1 MKHINISRS
10 IYSISLFFVILGL
23 IGTSD
28 RLYSQDN
35 QDVSSRGFAFSK
47 NCYYL
52 NGKPTFL
59 YSGEFHYF
67 RVPKKDWKTRLTLF
81 KEAGGNCVA
90 TYTPWLIH
98 EPVEGKFSFGGDDGV
113 RDLECF
119 LKTCKEMGLYVIV
132 RPGPYQYS
140 ELKHAGLPGWLVK
153 NYPEIRAKNIN
164 NEDYGTDVVSY
175 LHPIFLEK
183 TRAWFNAICPII
195 KKYSVDNGGPI
206 VFVQLD
212 NETDGLQ
219 IWDGGMDY
227 NATSMGFGKKNGRYP
242 VFLQS
247 KYKDISDLN
256 KAYGTDSKSFEKVLP
271 VDPSKAKTN
280 SELRNAKDYADFY
293 FSTIAEYFQT
303 LTKMI
308 RDNGIKVPLISNS
321 WSPNSNTHYYEAAK
335 ALGSSFLLGVDHYY
349 NLGQS
354 SWEQNNPTPQLAAM
368 VFTSLEALRV
378 MDFPPTVLE
387 MPAGSLADWP
397 VIGPEDFEANVWINI
412 AFGLKGLNY
421 YIFTGGPNPPG
432 MGTTSDIYDYGA
444 PIGPNGEI
452 RPLYQSVKKIGNFLQ
467 EHEWMSE
474 AKRQF
479 DCRIAF
485 NYRANRSTVFWKNHG
500 NVLFTDNE
508 AWNVLKKGVLTSSLC
523 ASLSPVFCNLE
534 NDEWTNDTVTPVIVV
549 SSSCMSA
556 SQQQRI
562 VNFLKKGGKV
572 LLTPVIPVLDDN
584 FNPCTILS
592 DFLGKPEIA
601 KVRGLSP
608 RIDIGSIK
616 NIFDT
621 GGIFVTKRLPENAEI
636 VGKDENSNSTLA
648 WTLNTPHGG
657 KVVFLG
663 FYWEHAKFEHENMIH
678 EMMDSLGLK
687 QKVDC
692 SNPNVW
698 TSILTKGDKSVL
710 FVMNLFVS
718 KQTTKISF
726 GDHVWDNLEV
736 SPMTVKRIEF

>member
-1 MKHINISRS
+1 MKRINLSKT
-10 IYSISLFFVILGL
+10 IYSISLFLIVLVLGCKRNDL
-23 IGTSD
+23 H
-28 RLYSQDN
+28 SQDKQN
-35 QDVSSRGFAFSK
+35 VNSSGFTFTKS
-47 NCYYL
+47 CYYL

-59 YSGEFHYF
+59 YSGEFQYF
-67 RVPKKDWKTRLTLF
+67 RVPRKDWKTRLALF
-81 KEAGGNCVA
+81 KEAGGNCIA
-90 TYTPWLIH
+90 TYTPWLLH
-98 EPVEGKFSFGGDDGV
+98 EPEEGKFSFGGDDGV
-113 RDLECF
+113 RDLEGF

-153 NYPEIRAKNIN
+153 SYPEIRAKNIN
-164 NEDYGTDVVSY
+164 NEDYDADVVSY

-212 NETDGLQ
+212 NETDGIQ
-219 IWDGGMDY
+219 IWGGGMDY
-227 NATSMGFGKKNGRYP
+227 NATSMGFGKRNGLYP
-242 VFLQS
+242 VFLRS
-247 KYKDISDLN
+247 KYKDISVLN
-256 KAYGTDSKSFEKVLP
+256 REYQTDYKSFEKVMP
-271 VDPSKAKTN
+271 IDPSMARTN
-280 SELRNAKDYADFY
+280 PELRRSKDYADFY
-293 FSTIAEYFQT
+293 FTTISEYFQA
-303 LTKMI
+303 LTKMV
-308 RDNGIKVPLISNS
+308 RDNGIKLPVISNA
-321 WSPNSNTHYYEAAK
+321 WGGNADTHYYEAAQ
-335 ALGSSFLLGVDHYY
+335 ALGNSFLLGVDHYY

-354 SWEQNNPTPQLAAM
+354 WEQNNPTPQFAAM

-378 MDFPPTVLE
+378 MGFPPTVLE

-432 MGTTSDIYDYGA
+432 MGSTSDIYDYGA
-444 PIGPNGEI
+444 PIGANGEI

-467 EHEWMSE
+467 KNEWLSN

-485 NYRANRSTVFWKNHG
+485 NYRANRSEVFWKNHG

-508 AWNVLKKGVLTSSLC
+508 AWSFLKKGVLTSSLC

-534 NDEWTNDTVTPVIVV
+534 NDGWTKDTSTPVIVV

-562 VNFLKKGGKV
+562 VNFLKNGGKV
-572 LLTPVIPVLDDN
+572 LLTPVIPVLDDD
-584 FNPCTILS
+584 FNSCTILS
-592 DFLGKPEIA
+592 DFLGKPELA

-616 NIFDT
+616 NIFNT

-636 VGKDENSNSTLA
+636 IGKDENSNNTLA
-648 WTLNTPHGG
+648 WTLNTPVGG

-663 FYWEHAKFEHENMIH
+663 FYWEHAKFEHENMVH

-687 QKVDC
+687 QKVYC

-698 TSILTKGDKSVL
+698 TSILSKGDKSVL
-710 FVMNLFVS
+710 FVINLFVS
-718 KQTTKISF
+718 KQITKISF
-726 GDHVWDNLEV
+726 GDHVWDNFEV
-736 SPMTVKRIEF
+736 PPMTVKRIVF

>member
-1 MKHINISRS
+1 MFAGAREK
-10 IYSISLFFVILGL
+10 
-23 IGTSD
+23 
-28 RLYSQDN
+28 LYSQDKQN
-35 QDVSSRGFAFSK
+35 VNRSGFTFSK

-67 RVPKKDWKTRLTLF
+67 RVPRKDWKARLTLF

-98 EPVEGKFSFGGDDGV
+98 EPTEGKFFFSGDDGV
-113 RDLECF
+113 RDLEGF

-164 NEDYGTDVVSY
+164 NEDYDADVVSY

-242 VFLQS
+242 VFLQA
-247 KYKDISDLN
+247 KYKDISALN
-256 KAYGTDSKSFEKVLP
+256 KAYNTDYKSFENVLP
-271 VDPSKAKTN
+271 VDPSMAKTN
-280 SELRNAKDYADFY
+280 SELRRVKDYADFY
-293 FSTIAEYFQT
+293 FNTISEYFQA

-308 RDNGIKVPLISNS
+308 RDNGIKLSVISNS

-354 SWEQNNPTPQLAAM
+354 WEQNNPTPQLAAIE
-368 VFTSLEALRV
+368 FASLEALRV
-378 MDFPPTVLE
+378 MGFPPTVLE

-397 VIGPEDFEANVWINI
+397 VIGPKDFETNVLTNI

-432 MGTTSDIYDYGA
+432 MGTTSDVYDYGA
-444 PIGPNGEI
+444 PISANGEI
-452 RPLYQSVKKIGNFLQ
+452 RPLYQSVKKIGHFLK
-467 EHEWMSE
+467 EHEWLSE

-485 NYRANRSTVFWKNHG
+485 NYRANRSQVFWKNQG

-508 AWNVLKKGVLTSSLC
+508 AWDFLRKGVLTSSLC

-572 LLTPVIPVLDDN
+572 LLTPVVPVLDDN

-608 RIDIGSIK
+608 LIDIGSIK

-698 TSILTKGDKSVL
+698 TSILTKGNKSVL

-718 KQTTKISF
+718 KQITKISF
-726 GDHVWDNLEV
+726 GDHVWDNFEV
-736 SPMTVKRIEF
+736 PPMTVKMIEF